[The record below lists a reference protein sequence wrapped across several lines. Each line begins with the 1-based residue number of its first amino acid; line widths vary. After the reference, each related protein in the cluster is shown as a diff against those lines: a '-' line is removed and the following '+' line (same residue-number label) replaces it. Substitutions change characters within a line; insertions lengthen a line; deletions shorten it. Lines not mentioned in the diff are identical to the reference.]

1 MPRAKN
7 TKNEKKVLSVK
18 IYHEEPQ
25 EVILYEGEFATLK
38 EVANELGLSYSQAFE
53 LSSRG
58 RSKSKKPKF
67 KYYPIIDIK
76 RTEPTQADIKVE
88 KEKDLCKQLCEK
100 YNVPLP
106 KSLKV

>member
-7 TKNEKKVLSVK
+7 TKNEKKVLSVR
-18 IYHEEPQ
+18 IFHTEPQ

-38 EVANELGLSYSQAFE
+38 DVANELGLSYSQAFE

-58 RSKSKKPKF
+58 RSKAKKPKF
-67 KYYPIIDIK
+67 KYYPIIEIK

-88 KEKDLCKQLCEK
+88 KEKELAIKLCEK
-100 YNVPLP
+100 YNIGLV
-106 KSLKV
+106 K